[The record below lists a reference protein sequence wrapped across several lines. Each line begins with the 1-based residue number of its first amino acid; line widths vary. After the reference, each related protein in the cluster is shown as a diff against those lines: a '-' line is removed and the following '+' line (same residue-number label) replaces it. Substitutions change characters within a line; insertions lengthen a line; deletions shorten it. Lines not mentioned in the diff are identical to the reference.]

1 MVKDKERDK
10 IYKLGIDIGG
20 TKMSS
25 VLVHKGKVIKDL
37 KLATPKDNLK
47 NFLNILKAL
56 IDPMLQ
62 KAEEDNAEVASIG
75 IGLPGTIDFK
85 ENKVLTANN
94 VPILDN
100 VKIIDKLKEIINLD
114 IPIKIDNDTN
124 CFVRAESLL
133 GAGKDSDNIYGIII
147 GTGIGGA
154 WCIKKKI
161 YTGNHGGAGEPGEM
175 LIDLDNK
182 ITLEEAYKKLTQNNP
197 RLLAQEAY
205 EGDELAE
212 KCFEELG
219 EYLGL
224 AFANIINIIDPEII
238 VIGGGGSTSSDL
250 FLKTATK
257 TMREHIHSHESKKIK
272 IVKSKLGEHAG
283 AIGAALL
290 F

>member
-1 MVKDKERDK
+1 MSKEK
-10 IYKLGIDIGG
+10 IYKLGVDIGG
-20 TKMSS
+20 TKMNA
-25 VLVHKGKVIKDL
+25 VLVYKNKVIADI
-37 KLATPKDNLK
+37 KLATPKDNLN
-47 NFLNILKAL
+47 NFLTMLKAL
-56 IDPMLQ
+56 IEQLLA
-62 KAEEDNAEVASIG
+62 KAKEDDAVVASIG
-75 IGLPGTIDFK
+75 IGLPGTIDYEEK
-85 ENKVLTANN
+85 KILAANN

-100 VKIIDKLKEIINLD
+100 IKIIDKLKEILKLD
-114 IPIKIDNDTN
+114 IPVKLDNDTN

-133 GAGKDSDNIYGIII
+133 GVAKNNHNVYGIII

-154 WCIKKKI
+154 WCLNKKI
-161 YTGNHGGAGEPGEM
+161 YTGAHGGAGEPGEM

-219 EYLGL
+219 AYLGL
-224 AFANIINIIDPEII
+224 AFANIVNIIDPEII

-257 TMREHIHSHESKKIK
+257 IMHKYIYSNEGKKIK
-272 IVKSKLGEHAG
+272 IVKSKLKEHAG

-290 F
+290 FK